1 MRPRAGIRPWAKGD
15 EIEPEEDEEEDDAE
29 AGEEGTVMGGIG
41 GPSEEETD
49 EEEEELPVE
58 DTDRSEKDGETGLSE
73 G

>member
-15 EIEPEEDEEEDDAE
+15 EIEAEEDEEDDVE
-29 AGEEGTVMGGIG
+29 AGEEGTVVAGIG
-41 GPSEEETD
+41 GPSGEETD
-49 EEEEELPVE
+49 EEEEELAVE